1 MSKVLFTGGTSLLAL
16 NWAYLIRSKHQVYLG
31 IHARNAC
38 LFGVHYVPLTLNN
51 INKLIKEV
59 DNIRPNLIINTTG
72 LTSVEACESDPMLA
86 KQVNVEFASNI
97 ACVARELNIS
107 LVHISTDHL
116 FSGLNKNESEIS
128 EPCPV
133 NEYGKSKLAAER
145 LVLELNSSALVL
157 RTNFYGW
164 GSSFKQSFSDWII
177 SQLRAKNEINVF
189 SDVFYTPILISNLV
203 EIAHQLLDRSASGIY
218 NVIGSERLSKYDF
231 AVSLAR
237 VFNLPQDL
245 LIPTSI
251 AEARHLVK
259 RPKDMSLS
267 NLKLKNELG
276 CDLPDT
282 ISSLRELLRQEQNGL
297 SNEIFNSI
305 CR

>member
-1 MSKVLFTGGTSLLAL
+1 MQKVLFTGGTSLLAL
-16 NWAYLIRSKHQVYLG
+16 NWAYLIRNSHQVYLG
-31 IHARNAC
+31 LHDRNAC
-38 LFGVHYVPLTLNN
+38 LLGTNTIPLVLND
-51 INKLIKEV
+51 INKLIKQV
-59 DNIRPNLIINTTG
+59 DKIQPSLIINTTG
-72 LTSVEACESDPMLA
+72 LTNVEACESNSILA
-86 KQVNVEFASNI
+86 KHVNIDLATNI
-97 ACVARELNIS
+97 AYVARELTIP
-107 LVHISTDHL
+107 LIHISTDHL
-116 FSGLNKNESEIS
+116 FSGLNKNESETS

-145 LVLELNSSALVL
+145 KVFELNSSVLIL

-177 SQLRAKNEINVF
+177 SQLRAKKQINVF

-231 AVSLAR
+231 ALSLAQI
-237 VFNLPQDL
+237 FNLPQDL
-245 LIPTSI
+245 LIPSSI
-251 AEARHLVK
+251 TEVRHLVK

-276 CDLPDT
+276 CEIPDT
-282 ISSLRELLRQEQNGL
+282 INSLRELLSQEQNGL
-297 SNEIFNSI
+297 GNEIFNSI
-305 CR
+305 R

>member
-1 MSKVLFTGGTSLLAL
+1 VLFTGGTSLLAL
-16 NWAYLIRSKHQVYLG
+16 NWAYLIRDTYQVYLG
-31 IHARNAC
+31 IHDRNAC
-38 LFGVHYVPLTLNN
+38 LLGTKSTQLVLND
-51 INKLIKEV
+51 INKLVKQI
-59 DNIRPNLIINTTG
+59 DNIQPNLIINTTG
-72 LTSVEACESDPMLA
+72 LTSVEACESNPILA
-86 KQVNVEFASNI
+86 KYVNVDLAANI
-97 ACVARELNIS
+97 AYVARELNIP

-116 FSGLNKNESEIS
+116 FSGLNKNESETS

-133 NEYGKSKLAAER
+133 NEYGKSKLAAEK
-145 LVLELNSSALVL
+145 LILDLNSSVLIL

-177 SQLRAKNEINVF
+177 SQLRAKKQINIF

-231 AVSLAR
+231 AVRLAQ

-245 LIPTSI
+245 LISSSI
-251 AEARHLVK
+251 TEARHLVM
-259 RPKDMSLS
+259 RPRDMSLS

>member
-1 MSKVLFTGGTSLLAL
+1 MQKVLFTGGTSLLAL
-16 NWAYLIRSKHQVYLG
+16 NWAYLIRDTYQVYLG
-31 IHARNAC
+31 IHDRNVC
-38 LFGVHYVPLTLNN
+38 LLGTNSAQLVLND
-51 INKLIKEV
+51 INELVKKV
-59 DNIRPNLIINTTG
+59 DNIQPNLIINTTG
-72 LTSVEACESDPMLA
+72 LTSVEECESNPILA
-86 KQVNVEFASNI
+86 KYVNVDLAANI
-97 ACVARELNIS
+97 AYVARELNIP

-116 FSGLNKNESEIS
+116 FSGLNENESEIS

-145 LVLELNSSALVL
+145 IALELNSSALIL

-177 SQLRAKNEINVF
+177 FQLRAKKQINVF
-189 SDVFYTPILISNLV
+189 SDVYYTPILISNLV
-203 EIAHQLLDRSASGIY
+203 KITHQLLDRSASGIY

-231 AVSLAR
+231 ALSLAQ

-245 LIPTSI
+245 LIPSSI
-251 AEARHLVK
+251 TEARHLVK

-276 CDLPDT
+276 CDIPDT
-282 ISSLRELLRQEQNGL
+282 ISSLRELLSQERNGT

>member
-1 MSKVLFTGGTSLLAL
+1 MQKVLFTGGSSLLAL
-16 NWAYLIRSKHQVYLG
+16 NWAYLIRDKHQVYLG
-31 IHARNAC
+31 IHDRNAC
-38 LFGVHYVPLTLNN
+38 LLGVHSIPLILND
-51 INKLIKEV
+51 INKLIKQV
-59 DNIRPNLIINTTG
+59 DSIRPNLIINTTG
-72 LTSVEACESDPMLA
+72 LTSVEACESNPILA
-86 KQVNVEFASNI
+86 KQVNVKFATNI
-97 ACVARELNIS
+97 ACVARELNIP

-116 FSGLNKNESEIS
+116 FSGLNKNESEAS

-145 LVLELNSSALVL
+145 LILELNSSALIL

-177 SQLRAKNEINVF
+177 SQLRTKKQINVF

-203 EIAHQLLDRSASGIY
+203 KIAHQLLDRSASGIY

-231 AVSLAR
+231 AVSLAQ

-245 LIPTSI
+245 LIPSSI
-251 AEARHLVK
+251 TEARHLVK

-276 CDLPDT
+276 CDIPDT
-282 ISSLRELLRQEQNGL
+282 ISSLRELLSQEKNGL
-297 SNEIFNSI
+297 RNEIFNSI
-305 CR
+305 F